1 MPQLPLMK
9 GTRTTKDARY
19 LDALPVNMV
28 PTTAQTDSANGYML
42 SFPGIKTYFNCNGAS
57 FGAHYNSAIGKEF
70 RVLGKELYEDTKKVA
85 DIVGDKL
92 TNICHSPNST
102 AFVDDQKVKYFR
114 DEIVTEL
121 KNWAEGEYAKD
132 SDPSNYDL
140 SGVID
145 MDRHEGRYVWINKN
159 RLGCTALAGG
169 IGGDPNTSPEQ
180 RPDYVAP
187 FYATEADPDD
197 NKAVRSWQ
205 GKFIAVFGRN
215 VCQWF
220 GLTGNAKSIYASQK
234 SMQTQFGIVSTH
246 AVCRYKGNF
255 AALGSEKDGTLQ
267 IAMVAPGSYQKIS
280 TPTID
285 RIINSYKESELQDV
299 LLDAF
304 LKDGQDFLMV
314 TLPNQTFVYEAN
326 QGVWFQLKSGIEVD
340 NKYSGRHVVYNH
352 EEGLTIGDSGLGR
365 VGKLDESISSQNGL
379 DTEMIVYTPFLR
391 VNNGKGAVPLFD
403 LEFESIF
410 GHVNQF
416 QSVFISTTLDGRS
429 YGNEYRL
436 QYNDVRQYLNR
447 AFISN
452 VGRVNE
458 SIGFKL
464 RVVSKETVNLSSF
477 KVRVGYGN

>member
-1 MPQLPLMK
+1 
-9 GTRTTKDARY
+9 
-19 LDALPVNMV
+19 
-28 PTTAQTDSANGYML
+28 
-42 SFPGIKTYFNCNGAS
+42 
-57 FGAHYNSAIGKEF
+57 
-70 RVLGKELYEDTKKVA
+70 
-85 DIVGDKL
+85 
-92 TNICHSPNST
+92 
-102 AFVDDQKVKYFR
+102 
-114 DEIVTEL
+114 
-121 KNWAEGEYAKD
+121 
-132 SDPSNYDL
+132 
-140 SGVID
+140 
-145 MDRHEGRYVWINKN
+145 
-159 RLGCTALAGG
+159 
-169 IGGDPNTSPEQ
+169 
-180 RPDYVAP
+180 
-187 FYATEADPDD
+187 
-197 NKAVRSWQ
+197 
-205 GKFIAVFGRN
+205 
-215 VCQWF
+215 
-220 GLTGNAKSIYASQK
+220 
-234 SMQTQFGIVSTH
+234 MQTQFGIVSTH
-246 AVCRYKGNF
+246 AVCRFKGNF
-255 AALGSEKDGTLQ
+255 AAIGSEKDGTLQ

-326 QGVWFQLKSGIEVD
+326 QGVWFQLKSGIAVD

-352 EEGLTIGDSGLGR
+352 EEGLTIGDSSLGR

-410 GHVNQF
+410 GHINQF
-416 QSVFISTTLDGRS
+416 QSVFISITLDGRS
-429 YGNEYRL
+429 YGNEFRM
-436 QYNDVRQYLNR
+436 QYNDARQYLNR

-477 KVRVGYGN
+477 KVRIGYGN